1 MSTNEGIT
9 GAVDKAAPT
18 AKGLD
23 RALNALGTLM
33 IVLSA
38 VTPASSV
45 FIIVP
50 GVIALAGTGS
60 FLSFVIAAVIGLFM
74 AFVYAEL
81 SSAYPMAGGEYTMIG
96 RTLGRFWGFVTLV
109 LVFVS
114 IVLIVAVIALGVGT
128 YLGVLI
134 PNLSPQWVG
143 VVTIAL
149 AGTVAAMRIKLNAF
163 VTGIFLG
170 IEMLA
175 LLVLTGLG
183 FAHVERPLSSLF
195 TSPQLLDATNTLVPA
210 SAGIILAATA
220 VSLFAYNG
228 YGAAAYFGEETQDAK
243 RNIGKVVVW
252 ALLITVAAE
261 LIPLTAVL
269 LGSPDLAGLLAA
281 PQKIEYFLEARG
293 GHALTVLISLA
304 IAVAI
309 FNAVIAIILQAAR
322 LLFSSGRDKT
332 WFGPINA
339 AVASVHG
346 SYASPWVATIVV
358 SVLAAVACFI
368 DINLLLVVS
377 GTSLVVI
384 YALLCVAAF
393 AGRRNGTTAG
403 GHYRMPLFPVPA
415 ILAFVALV
423 YVAYQ
428 NLLDA
433 AFGRPSLIATLLIM
447 VVAAIYYVLV
457 LARRTDWNLH
467 GPDELAG

>member
-1 MSTNEGIT
+1 MSTNEATT

>member
-1 MSTNEGIT
+1 MPSQDSPSSG
-9 GAVDKAAPT
+9 
-18 AKGLD
+18 GLD
-23 RALNALGTLM
+23 RALNGLGTLM

-60 FLSFVIAAVIGLFM
+60 FLSFFFAAIIGLFM

-81 SSAYPMAGGEYTMIG
+81 SSAYPTAGGEYTMIG

-114 IVLIVAVIALGVGT
+114 IVLIIAVVALGVGT
-128 YLGVLI
+128 YLGVLL
-134 PNLSPQWVG
+134 PDLSAQWVG
-143 VVTIAL
+143 VATIVL
-149 AGTVAAMRIKLNAF
+149 AGIVAALRIKLNAF

-175 LLVLTGLG
+175 LLILVVLG
-183 FAHVERPLSSLF
+183 FINIERPLSSLF
-195 TSPQLLDATNTLVPA
+195 TSPQILDAATNSLVPA
-210 SAGIILAATA
+210 STGLILAATA
-220 VSLFAYNG
+220 VAIFAYNG

-243 RNIGKVVVW
+243 RSIGKVVLW
-252 ALLITVAAE
+252 ALVITVAAE

-269 LGSPDLAGLLAA
+269 LGSPDLSALLAA
-281 PQKIEYFLEARG
+281 PAKIEYFLDARG
-293 GHALTVLISLA
+293 GHTLTVLVSLA

-309 FNAVIAIILQAAR
+309 FNAVIAIVLQASR

-332 WFGPINA
+332 WFGPINN

-346 SYASPWVATIVV
+346 TYASPWVATIVV
-358 SVLAAVACFI
+358 SVLAAIACFI
-368 DINLLLVVS
+368 DLNLLLVVS

-384 YALLCVAAF
+384 YALLCLGAV
-393 AGRRNGTTAG
+393 AGRRNGATAE
-403 GHYRMPLFPVPA
+403 GHYRMPLFPLPP

-428 NLLDA
+428 NWLDA
-433 AFGRPSLIATLLIM
+433 AFGRPSLMATLAI
-447 VVAAIYYVLV
+447 VAVAAIYYVV
-457 LARRTDWNLH
+457 FLARRADWTLH
-467 GPDELAG
+467 APEEIEEIAG

>member
-1 MSTNEGIT
+1 MPSQDSPSSG
-9 GAVDKAAPT
+9 
-18 AKGLD
+18 GLD
-23 RALNALGTLM
+23 RALNGLGTLM

-60 FLSFVIAAVIGLFM
+60 FLSFLFAAIIGLFM

-81 SSAYPMAGGEYTMIG
+81 SSAYPTAGGEYTMIG

-114 IVLIVAVIALGVGT
+114 IVLIIAVVALGVGT
-128 YLGVLI
+128 YLGVLL
-134 PNLSPQWVG
+134 PNLSAQWVG
-143 VVTIAL
+143 VATIVL
-149 AGTVAAMRIKLNAF
+149 AGIVAALRIKLNAF

-175 LLVLTGLG
+175 LLILVVLG
-183 FAHVERPLSSLF
+183 FINIERPLSSLF
-195 TSPQLLDATNTLVPA
+195 TSPQILDAATNSLVPA
-210 SAGIILAATA
+210 STGLILAATA
-220 VSLFAYNG
+220 VAIFAYNG

-243 RNIGKVVVW
+243 RSIGKVVLW
-252 ALLITVAAE
+252 ALVITVAAE

-269 LGSPDLAGLLAA
+269 LGSPDLTALLAA
-281 PQKIEYFLEARG
+281 PAKIEYFLDARG
-293 GHALTVLISLA
+293 GHTLTVLVSLA

-309 FNAVIAIILQAAR
+309 FNAVIAIVLQASR

-332 WFGPINA
+332 WFGPINN

-346 SYASPWVATIVV
+346 TYASPWVATIVV
-358 SVLAAVACFI
+358 SVLAAIACFI
-368 DINLLLVVS
+368 DLNLLLVVS

-384 YALLCVAAF
+384 YALLCLGAV
-393 AGRRNGTTAG
+393 AGRRNGATAE
-403 GHYRMPLFPVPA
+403 GHYRMPLFPLPP

-428 NLLDA
+428 NWLDA
-433 AFGRPSLIATLLIM
+433 AFGRPSLMATLAI
-447 VVAAIYYVLV
+447 VAVAAIYYVV
-457 LARRTDWNLH
+457 FLARRADWTLH
-467 GPDELAG
+467 APEEIEEIAG

>member
-1 MSTNEGIT
+1 MTT
-9 GAVDKAAPT
+9 GESAAGP
-18 AKGLD
+18 AGLD
-23 RALNALGTLM
+23 RALSALGTLM

-60 FLSFVIAAVIGLFM
+60 FLSYVIAAVIGLFM

-134 PNLSPQWVG
+134 PGLSPEWTG

-149 AGTVAAMRIKLNAF
+149 AGIVAALRIKVNAF
-163 VTGIFLG
+163 VTGVFLG

-175 LLVLTGLG
+175 LLVLTALG
-183 FAHVERPLSSLF
+183 FAHVERPLGSLF
-195 TSPQLLDATNTLVPA
+195 TSPQVLDAAGTGLAPA
-210 SAGIILAATA
+210 ATSLILAATA
-220 VSLFAYNG
+220 VAIFSYNG
-228 YGAAAYFGEETQDAK
+228 YGAAAYFGEETHDAK
-243 RNIGKVVVW
+243 RNIGKVVLW
-252 ALLITVAAE
+252 ALVITVAAE

-269 LGSPDLAGLLAA
+269 LGAPDLLALLKA

-293 GHALTVLISLA
+293 GHTLTVLVSLA
-304 IAVAI
+304 IAIAI
-309 FNAVIAIILQAAR
+309 FNAVIAIVLQAAR
-322 LLFSSGRDKT
+322 LLFSSGRDRT
-332 WFGPINA
+332 WFGPING

-346 SYASPWVATIVV
+346 RYGSPWVATLVV
-358 SVLAAVACFI
+358 VVLSAAACFI
-368 DINLLLVVS
+368 DLNLLLVVS

-384 YALLCVAAF
+384 YALLCVAVY
-393 AGRRNGTTAG
+393 AGRRNGATAG
-403 GHYRMPLFPVPA
+403 GHYRMPFFPVPA
-415 ILAFVALV
+415 VLAFLALV
-423 YVAYQ
+423 YVAWQ
-428 NLLDA
+428 NLLDPS
-433 AFGRPSLIATLLIM
+433 FGRPSLLATLAIM
-447 VVAAIYYVLV
+447 VVAAIYFMLF
-457 LARRTDWNLH
+457 LRRRTDWKLH
-467 GPDELAG
+467 GPEELEG

>member
-1 MSTNEGIT
+1 MPSEVPNSSG
-9 GAVDKAAPT
+9 
-18 AKGLD
+18 GLD

-60 FLSFVIAAVIGLFM
+60 FLSFVLAGVIGLFM

-81 SSAYPMAGGEYTMIG
+81 SSAYPTAGGEYTMIG

-114 IVLIVAVIALGVGT
+114 IVLIIAVVALGVGT
-128 YLGVLI
+128 YLGVLM
-134 PNLSPQWVG
+134 PNLNAQWVG
-143 VVTIAL
+143 VATIIL
-149 AGTVAAMRIKLNAF
+149 AGVVAALRIKLNAF

-175 LLVLTGLG
+175 LVILTVLG
-183 FAHVERPLSSLF
+183 FIHVERPLSSLF
-195 TSPQLLDATNTLVPA
+195 TAPQILDTTNALVPA
-210 SAGIILAATA
+210 SAGLIMAATA
-220 VSLFAYNG
+220 VAIFAYNG

-243 RNIGKVVVW
+243 RSIGKVVVW

-269 LGSPDLAGLLAA
+269 LGSPDLVGLLAA

-293 GHALTVLISLA
+293 GHTLTVLVSLA

-309 FNAVIAIILQAAR
+309 FNAVIAIVLQAAR

-332 WFGPINA
+332 WFGPINN

-346 SYASPWVATIVV
+346 TYASPWIATIVV
-358 SVLAAVACFI
+358 AVLAAAACFI

-384 YALLCVAAF
+384 YALLCLGAI
-393 AGRRNGTTAG
+393 AGRRNGATAN

-415 ILAFVALV
+415 VLAFLALV

-433 AFGRPSLIATLLIM
+433 SFGRPSLMATLAIM
-447 VVAAIYYVLV
+447 AVAAVYYVLF
-457 LARRTDWNLH
+457 LARRADWTMH
-467 GPDELAG
+467 APEEIAG

>member
-1 MSTNEGIT
+1 MSTNEATT
-9 GAVDKAAPT
+9 GPVDKAAPA

-128 YLGVLI
+128 YLGVLV

-175 LLVLTGLG
+175 LLILTGLG

-269 LGSPDLAGLLAA
+269 LGSPDMAGLLAA

-346 SYASPWVATIVV
+346 SYASPWIATIVV

-384 YALLCVAAF
+384 YALLCVAVF
-393 AGRRNGTTAG
+393 VGRRNGSTAG

>member
-1 MSTNEGIT
+1 MSTNEATT
-9 GAVDKAAPT
+9 GAADKAAPT

-195 TSPQLLDATNTLVPA
+195 TSPQLLDASNTLLPA

-269 LGSPDLAGLLAA
+269 MGSPDLAGLLAA
-281 PQKIEYFLEARG
+281 PQKIE
-293 GHALTVLISLA
+293 
-304 IAVAI
+304 
-309 FNAVIAIILQAAR
+309 
-322 LLFSSGRDKT
+322 
-332 WFGPINA
+332 
-339 AVASVHG
+339 
-346 SYASPWVATIVV
+346 
-358 SVLAAVACFI
+358 
-368 DINLLLVVS
+368 
-377 GTSLVVI
+377 
-384 YALLCVAAF
+384 
-393 AGRRNGTTAG
+393 
-403 GHYRMPLFPVPA
+403 
-415 ILAFVALV
+415 
-423 YVAYQ
+423 
-428 NLLDA
+428 
-433 AFGRPSLIATLLIM
+433 
-447 VVAAIYYVLV
+447 
-457 LARRTDWNLH
+457 
-467 GPDELAG
+467 

>member
-1 MSTNEGIT
+1 MSTNEATT
-9 GAVDKAAPT
+9 GSTAKAAPA

-143 VVTIAL
+143 VVTIGL

-175 LLVLTGLG
+175 LLILTGLG

-195 TSPQLLDATNTLVPA
+195 TSPQLLDATTNT
-210 SAGIILAATA
+210 
-220 VSLFAYNG
+220 
-228 YGAAAYFGEETQDAK
+228 
-243 RNIGKVVVW
+243 
-252 ALLITVAAE
+252 
-261 LIPLTAVL
+261 
-269 LGSPDLAGLLAA
+269 
-281 PQKIEYFLEARG
+281 
-293 GHALTVLISLA
+293 
-304 IAVAI
+304 
-309 FNAVIAIILQAAR
+309 
-322 LLFSSGRDKT
+322 
-332 WFGPINA
+332 
-339 AVASVHG
+339 
-346 SYASPWVATIVV
+346 
-358 SVLAAVACFI
+358 
-368 DINLLLVVS
+368 
-377 GTSLVVI
+377 
-384 YALLCVAAF
+384 
-393 AGRRNGTTAG
+393 
-403 GHYRMPLFPVPA
+403 
-415 ILAFVALV
+415 
-423 YVAYQ
+423 
-428 NLLDA
+428 
-433 AFGRPSLIATLLIM
+433 
-447 VVAAIYYVLV
+447 
-457 LARRTDWNLH
+457 
-467 GPDELAG
+467 

>member
-1 MSTNEGIT
+1 MSTNEATT
-9 GAVDKAAPT
+9 GAAHKAAPT

-60 FLSFVIAAVIGLFM
+60 FLSFVLAAVIGLFM

-175 LLVLTGLG
+175 LLILTGLG

-210 SAGIILAATA
+210 SSGIILASTA

-228 YGAAAYFGEETQDAK
+228 YGAAAYFGEETHDAR
-243 RNIGKVVVW
+243 RNIGKVVLW
-252 ALLITVAAE
+252 ALVITVAAE

-269 LGSPDLAGLLAA
+269 LGSPDIPGLLAA

-339 AVASVHG
+339 AIASVHG
-346 SYASPWVATIVV
+346 SYASPWIATIVV
-358 SVLAAVACFI
+358 AVLAAVACFI
-368 DINLLLVVS
+368 DFNLLLVVS

-384 YALLCVAAF
+384 YALLCVAVF

-447 VVAAIYYVLV
+447 VVAAIYYILV
-457 LARRTDWNLH
+457 LARRSDWNLH
-467 GPDELAG
+467 GPDELVG